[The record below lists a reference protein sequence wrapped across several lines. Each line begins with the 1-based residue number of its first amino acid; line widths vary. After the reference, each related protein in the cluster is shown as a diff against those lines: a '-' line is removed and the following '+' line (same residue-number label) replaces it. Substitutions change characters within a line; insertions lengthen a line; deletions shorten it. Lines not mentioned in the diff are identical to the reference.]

1 MPACKKAGRFGIHA
15 AGGSGTEVGFM
26 TRDEIRKE
34 IKAICQ
40 RKGWSV
46 ADLSRESQVSQRAI
60 RGFLEKRDE
69 VSPQVLYRLCKSLG
83 LDKRS

>member
-1 MPACKKAGRFGIHA
+1 
-15 AGGSGTEVGFM
+15 M

-34 IKAICQ
+34 MNATLNQ
-40 RKGWSV
+40 KGWS
-46 ADLSRESQVSQRAI
+46 ASDLSRQSKVSQAAI
-60 RGFLEKRDE
+60 RGFLNGEE

>member
-1 MPACKKAGRFGIHA
+1 
-15 AGGSGTEVGFM
+15 M

-34 IKAICQ
+34 IKAVLK

-46 ADLSRESQVSQRAI
+46 ADLSRQSQVSQPAI
-60 RGFLEKRDE
+60 RGFLEGRDE
-69 VSPQVLYRLCKSLG
+69 VSPQVLYRLCKSVA